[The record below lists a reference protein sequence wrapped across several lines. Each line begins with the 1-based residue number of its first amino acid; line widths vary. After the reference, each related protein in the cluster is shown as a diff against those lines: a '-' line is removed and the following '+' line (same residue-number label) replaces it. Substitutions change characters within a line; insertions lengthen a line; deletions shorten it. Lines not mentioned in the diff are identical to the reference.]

1 MTWPPVLLAVAPTG
15 ARRTPADHPAL
26 PVTPDEI
33 AATAAACRQAGAVM
47 LHLHARDF
55 DGWHTLDPSA
65 YREAIAAVRER
76 VGDGMVIQITTEA
89 AGRYRPA
96 EQIAAVRAIRP
107 EAVSVA
113 WREIAPDDRHE
124 RAAITFLRWCRE
136 RGIAVQIILYT
147 PEDVARWRDVEGR
160 HPALVDVARL
170 YVLGAAAGPPGDP
183 AEVVAFRQAD
193 AGSDAPWMVC
203 AFGPRETACAAVAMA
218 LGGDARV
225 GFENSLTLPDG
236 TTAPD
241 NAALVAA
248 AARAGHAIGRPPA
261 SGPAVRTRP

>member
-1 MTWPPVLLAVAPTG
+1 MSWPPLLLAVAPTG

-26 PVTPDEI
+26 PVTPEDI
-33 AATAAACRQAGAVM
+33 GATAAACRDAGAAM
-47 LHLHARDF
+47 LHLHVRDF
-55 DGWHTLDPSA
+55 DGRHTLDPLA
-65 YREAIAAVRER
+65 YRDAIAAVRDR
-76 VGDGMVIQITTEA
+76 VGDGMVVQITTEA

-113 WREIAPDDRHE
+113 WREIAPDDGHE
-124 RAAITFLRWCRE
+124 RAAITFLRWCRG

-147 PEDVARWRDVEGR
+147 PDDVAGWREVEGQ
-160 HPALVDVARL
+160 HPALADVARL
-170 YVLGAAAGPPGDP
+170 YVLGRHGGKPGQPEDIF
-183 AEVVAFRQAD
+183 AFRQAD
-193 AGSDAPWMVC
+193 AGSAAPWMVC
-203 AFGPRETACAAVAMA
+203 AFGPRETACAVVAMA

-225 GFENSLTLPDG
+225 GFENNLTLPDG

-248 AARAGHAIGRPPA
+248 AARAGAAIGRPPA
-261 SGPAVRTRP
+261 SGPGVRTRL